1 MIDLFDSADRK
12 RIASFISNE
21 KSRLQYNAEI
31 QQILD
36 GSLSGLLDAK
46 MKEDLGAKSY
56 LSAQSRKAPI
66 NVLQKII
73 DKLTKIY
80 SQPVIR
86 TVQNGNNQDAELLA
100 WYENILKVN
109 KKFGK
114 NNYKFNAFLYSIIQI
129 GLKDGKPGE
138 FTKIPFIRSIPN
150 HQFLAMNAS
159 RFDNSSADV
168 IIVCMEKRKRV
179 DGTTQEVYYVYTDIQ
194 FIIMDERGDIIKD
207 LMLEHEMDG
216 LNSYGVKPFSYV
228 NDSDDNAMP
237 AIQTDNKDM
246 ALLIP
251 MLLTDLNYAV
261 KYQAFSVFVAINL
274 DDKQVELSPNSII
287 SFQTNAGDERQAS
300 FDSIK
305 PTIDIAQTL
314 SLASSEMALWLSTK
328 GIRPGQMAQIG
339 ADQLASGISK
349 MIDES
354 DTYESI
360 KKQIQ
365 VYQEFETNFWEVLL
379 KEIHPKWVAAGVVE
393 NRTIFS
399 PEARV
404 VTKFTEPAPMQ
415 TRREKIGELV
425 DELEAGFTSRARAIR
440 TLNAG
445 LTEEE
450 VEKLMEEID
459 EEKPAIVP
467 AAVPRMEQSEQ
478 ELEDDDG
485 EQGNPAEN

>member
-1 MIDLFDSADRK
+1 MINLFEDHARK
-12 RIASFISNE
+12 KIAAFIQNE
-21 KSRLQYNAEI
+21 KPRLEYNAQI
-31 QQILD
+31 QEILD
-36 GSLSGLLDAK
+36 GSLSDLLDKK
-46 MKEDLGAKSY
+46 MKEDLGIKSY
-56 LSAQSRKAPI
+56 MSAYSRKAPI

-80 SQPVIR
+80 SQPVVR
-86 TVQNGNNQDAELLA
+86 TVQNGSDEDAELLA

-114 NNYKFNAFLYSIIQI
+114 NNYKFNAFLYSIVQI

-138 FTKIPFIRSIPN
+138 LTKVPFIRTIPN
-150 HQFLAMNAS
+150 HQFLAMNAN

-168 IIVCMEKRKRV
+168 IIVAMDKRKRA
-179 DGTTQEVYYVYTDIQ
+179 DGTTQEVYYVYTDMQ
-194 FIIMDERGDIIKD
+194 FIIMDESGDIIID
-207 LMLEHEMDG
+207 LMAEFELDG
-216 LNSYGVKPFSYV
+216 LNTYEVKPFAYA
-228 NDSDDNAMP
+228 NASDDQPMP
-237 AIQTDNKDM
+237 AVQTDNKDM

-261 KYQAFSVFVAINL
+261 KFQAFSVFVAINL
-274 DDKQVELSPNSII
+274 DDKQIEFSPNSII
-287 SFQTNAGDERQAS
+287 SFQTQAGDERQAS
-300 FDSIK
+300 FTSIK
-305 PTIDIAQTL
+305 PTIDISQTL

-354 DTYESI
+354 DTFESI

-365 VYQEFETNFWEVLL
+365 VYEDFEAEFWEILL
-379 KEIHPKWVAAGVVE
+379 KDIHPKWVAAGVVE

-415 TRREKIGELV
+415 TRREKIAELKE
-425 DELEAGFTSRARAIR
+425 ELDAGFTSREKAIR
-440 TLNAG
+440 VLNAS

-450 VEKLMEEID
+450 IEELIEEID
-459 EEKPAIVP
+459 EETPVIVP
-467 AAVPRMEQSEQ
+467 VAPRTNRMTETE
-478 ELEDDDG
+478 EIDEEEDDTENNG
-485 EQGNPAEN
+485 E